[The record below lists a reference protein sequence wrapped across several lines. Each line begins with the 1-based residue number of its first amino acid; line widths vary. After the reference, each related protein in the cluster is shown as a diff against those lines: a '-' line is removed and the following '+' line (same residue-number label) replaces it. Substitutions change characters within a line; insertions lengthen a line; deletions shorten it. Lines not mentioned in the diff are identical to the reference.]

1 MKTILI
7 LTALFLFNPAQS
19 QVFINKGMIEYEVVL
34 NNHKAMGEGTWA
46 EMFKDK
52 ISRLSTSYY

>member
-7 LTALFLFNPAQS
+7 LAALFLFNSTQA

-34 NNHKAMGEGTWA
+34 NNHKAMREGTWA

-52 ISRLSTSYY
+52 I